1 MVQAAVEKVETIKHI
16 SLDDF
21 LLLLETEPESEYFDC
36 EIIQKPMPK
45 GKHSAIQG
53 EFTAFINSALRAKRM
68 ARAFP
73 ELRCTFGGMS
83 IVPDISVFRWENIMR
98 DPDGKIANIFNIPP
112 DWMIEI
118 LSPDQRQSKL
128 IKKVLFALGHGTEMA
143 WLVDPDEELIFIY
156 RPNQALQMCDRPEH
170 VLPSP
175 SFAIDLQLTVATI
188 FGWLSE

>member
-1 MVQAAVEKVETIKHI
+1 MVQAAVKPL

-21 LLLLETEPESEYFDC
+21 LAMSETEPESEYFDR

-53 EFTAFINSALRAKRM
+53 EFTTFINNALRSKRI

-83 IVPDISVFRWENIMR
+83 IVPDISVFRWERIVR

-128 IKKVLFALGHGTEMA
+128 VKKILFALEHGTEMA
-143 WLVDPDEELIFIY
+143 WLLDPDEELIFIY
-156 RPNQALQMCDRPEH
+156 RANQALPQTVELCDRPEQ
-170 VLPSP
+170 VLPMP
-175 SFAIDLQLTVATI
+175 DFAINLQLTVENI
-188 FGWLSE
+188 FNWLNE

>member
-1 MVQAAVEKVETIKHI
+1 MVQAAVKAVETVETVKHV

-21 LLLLETEPESEYFDC
+21 LAIPETEPESEYFDC

-45 GKHSAIQG
+45 GKHSAIQT
-53 EFTAFINSALRAKRM
+53 EFAAAINL
-68 ARAFP
+68 
-73 ELRCTFGGMS
+73 
-83 IVPDISVFRWENIMR
+83 V
-98 DPDGKIANIFNIPP
+98 
-112 DWMIEI
+112 
-118 LSPDQRQSKL
+118 
-128 IKKVLFALGHGTEMA
+128 KKVLFALEHGTEMA

>member
-1 MVQAAVEKVETIKHI
+1 MVQTAIKYI

-21 LLLLETEPESEYFDC
+21 LAIPETEPESEYFDN
-36 EIIQKPMPK
+36 EIIQKTMPK

-53 EFTAFINSALRAKRM
+53 EFTSFINSALRVKRI

-83 IVPDISVFRWENIMR
+83 IVPDISVFKWEHIVR
-98 DPDGKIANIFNIPP
+98 DPDGKIANLFNVPP

-128 IKKVLFALGHGTEMA
+128 VKKILFALEHGTEMA
-143 WLVDPDEELIFIY
+143 WLLDPDEELIFIY
-156 RPNQALQMCDRPEH
+156 RANQALQLCDRPEQ
-170 VLPSP
+170 VLPLP
-175 SFAIDLQLTVATI
+175 TFAINLQLTVETI
-188 FGWLSE
+188 FGWLHE